1 MTLNRNTLL
10 ILVAAFLFGMWLGQ
24 PARKPQPLEDRPVLR
39 WIIKAAKTALWV
51 AVFLE
56 DPPPEQNAEL
66 RAVVGEDGYVVVDH
80 GRGW

>member
-39 WIIKAAKTALWV
+39 WIIKAAKTCLWV

-56 DPPPEQNAEL
+56 EPHPEQPDEL

>member
-1 MTLNRNTLL
+1 MTRTHLT
-10 ILVAAFLFGMWLGQ
+10 ILAVAFLIGVWIGQ
-24 PARKPQPLEDRPVLR
+24 SARKPQPLENRPVLR
-39 WIIKAAKTALWV
+39 WIAKAAKNALWV

-56 DPPPEQNAEL
+56 EPHPEQNAEL